1 MRNKRLIIVLAGLI
15 GLLNLNA
22 EAQNGFNMPLSQF
35 GVGSSELPFNM
46 PMATRMG
53 GAVYTMAGN
62 NYVNPF
68 NPASYASV
76 QMESFVFDMGM
87 NIQMSRLRAGTE
99 SQRDA
104 DGNLSYLAVAMP
116 ITRWWKLAGGLMP
129 YSQVDYE
136 SVSQQTGED
145 FGTVKTV
152 YDGTGGVSQVFLGS
166 AFNIIGNG
174 REGRRL
180 QAGFNVNYLTG
191 RIHRAISYRFM
202 GNDSTFYM
210 NKRRYKQ
217 TSIHN
222 VVFDF
227 GMQYWQPIGEKF
239 TLAAGVVYKPYRS
252 MNVDDLA
259 MIYTYHSSDE
269 SLVDTVFPLP
279 GEDPEFESNLE
290 LSHTFGIGLSFER
303 NNQWKL
309 AFDATFAKWNDI
321 KYLENP
327 LHSIFGVSSLRYGP
341 YSRYALGFE
350 KMGNM
355 DAAKYAG
362 RISWSA
368 GVHIQ
373 NGVTYLQMN
382 GQNQRMDEWGV
393 GVGMTLPMRKG
404 RSLFTL
410 SVGYSSLGTKDVVQR
425 NSLTFGMAVS
435 SCERWF
441 VKRKYN

>member
-87 NIQMSRLRAGTE
+87 NIQVSRLRAGNE
-99 SQRDA
+99 KQSDA
-104 DGNLSYLAVAMP
+104 DGNLGYLAVAMP
-116 ITRWWKLAGGLMP
+116 VTRWWKVAAGLMP

-136 SVSQQTGED
+136 SVSQQTGDD
-145 FGTVKTV
+145 FGTVKTI
-152 YDGTGGVSQVFLGS
+152 YDGTGGVSQVFFGS
-166 AFNIIGNG
+166 AFNLIGNG
-174 REGRRL
+174 KEGQRL
-180 QAGFNVNYLTG
+180 QAGFNINYLTG
-191 RIHRAISYRFM
+191 RVQRAISYKFM

-217 TSIHN
+217 TSVN
-222 VVFDF
+222 NLVFDL
-227 GMQYWQPIGEKF
+227 GVQYWQPIGEKY
-239 TLAAGVVYKPYRS
+239 TMVAGLVYKPYRS
-252 MNVDDLA
+252 MDVDDLA

-303 NNQWKL
+303 NNQWKV
-309 AFDATFAKWNDI
+309 AVDATFAKWNDI
-321 KYLENP
+321 KYTENP
-327 LHSIFGVSSLRYGP
+327 LHSIFGASALSYGP
-341 YSRYALGFE
+341 YSRYAVGFE
-350 KMGNM
+350 KIGNM
-355 DAAKYAG
+355 DAAKYVG
-362 RISWSA
+362 RISWSVGA
-368 GVHIQ
+368 HMQ
-373 NGVTYLQMN
+373 NGVTYLHLN
-382 GQNQRMDEWGV
+382 GLEHRMDEWGI
-393 GVGMTLPMRKG
+393 GAGMTLPMRKG
-404 RSLFTL
+404 RSLLTL
-410 SVGYSSLGTKDVVQR
+410 SVGYSSLGTTDVVQR
-425 NSLTFGMAVS
+425 NSVTFGIAVS